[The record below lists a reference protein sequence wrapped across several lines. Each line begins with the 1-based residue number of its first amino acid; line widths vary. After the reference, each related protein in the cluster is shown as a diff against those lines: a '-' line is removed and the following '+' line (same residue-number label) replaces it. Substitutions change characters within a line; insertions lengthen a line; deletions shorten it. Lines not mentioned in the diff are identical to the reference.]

1 MFQTAKASALFR
13 DNQHAVFPTIIGKSV
28 ELCTTIVT
36 TESIRV
42 DGRIIGK
49 IELLGKDDLVVV
61 VAYSGKVRGIIDAP
75 NVLIHGEIEGDIYAR
90 DVLVDGVVKGNIHAT
105 GEVVLMPNALVM
117 GDVIYNKMS
126 IQSGAELA
134 GIIKSAGPVL
144 LSADKVQ

>member
-1 MFQTAKASALFR
+1 MFNAIRVKSLLR
-13 DNQHAVFPTIIGKSV
+13 DDEHFVFPTVIGKSI
-28 ELCTTIVT
+28 ELCTTVIT
-36 TESIRV
+36 TESIRI

-49 IELLGKDDLVVV
+49 VELYGKDDLVVV

-105 GEVVLMPNALVM
+105 GEVVLMPNALVT

-134 GIIKSAGPVL
+134 GMVKVTGPIL
-144 LSADKVQ
+144 LETSSLQ